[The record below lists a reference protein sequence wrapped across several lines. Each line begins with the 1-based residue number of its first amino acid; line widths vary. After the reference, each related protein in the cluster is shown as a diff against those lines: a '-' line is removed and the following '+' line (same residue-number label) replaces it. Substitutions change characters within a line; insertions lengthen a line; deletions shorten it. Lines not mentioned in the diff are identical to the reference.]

1 MPSPVNLDISLE
13 TSGETPK
20 IGALVKYTITIKNNT
35 AYPVNNIAVWDTLPV
50 DMVFVSNIIGT
61 TTSQTGNYLFW
72 DLTDYLS
79 GTPFTL
85 TPGQQITIEFTARIV
100 TTDPS
105 RPLLINKVM
114 TDYNDP
120 FYIPSIGKHP
130 PLSSERSMFPIGK
143 PVVFPNPFN
152 LDTNKEVVFD
162 NVVPG
167 SLIQIF
173 TLSGESVTAIYT
185 GIKRATWDGKNRN
198 GRAVSAGI
206 YFYAIR
212 NQSNGD
218 VKAGKL
224 FVVRGN

>member
-1 MPSPVNLDISLE
+1 M
-13 TSGETPK
+13 T
-20 IGALVKYTITIKNNT
+20 
-35 AYPVNNIAVWDTLPV
+35 
-50 DMVFVSNIIGT
+50 FVSGNIGGT
-61 TTSQTGNYLFW
+61 PAQTGNYLFW
-72 DLTDYLS
+72 DLTNS

-85 TPGQQITIEFTARIV
+85 NPGQQITIEFTARIV
-100 TTDPS
+100 TIDPA
-105 RPLLINKVM
+105 RPLLVNTVM

-130 PLSSERSMFPIGK
+130 PLSSERSIFPKGK

-152 LDTNKEVVFD
+152 LDTDKEVVFD
-162 NVVPG
+162 DVVPN

-173 TLSGESVTAIYT
+173 TLSGESVRAIYT
-185 GIKRATWDGKNRN
+185 GVKRTTWDGKNMN

-206 YFYAIR
+206 YFYVLR
-212 NQSNGD
+212 NQNSGD